1 MRRVLVLGGTAWL
14 GREIARTAIEGGA
27 DVTCV
32 ARGTSGSAPSG
43 ARFVSLDRSAPRAF
57 DGPSAAALAGDWD
70 EVIEIAWDPAVTQ
83 PSLEALADR
92 AAHWTLVST
101 VSVYADNTTAGEDES
116 APLVDPLPADVPATV
131 EVYGEAKV
139 AVERSTTARLGDRL
153 LVVRPGLIAGPGD
166 GSGRFGY
173 WPARFARGGGR
184 ALVPETADRMIQVI
198 DVGDLADYVV
208 EAASA
213 GVHGA
218 VNAVGDPT
226 PLAEVLALAAEA
238 TGFGGELVPRDDEWL
253 LAHDVAPWAGPRSL
267 PLWLPREVEGM
278 MRRSNTRYRD
288 TGGRLRPLRDTVARV
303 LDDERARGIDAERR
317 SGLTP
322 DEERELLAG

>member
-14 GREIARTAIEGGA
+14 GREIARTALEGGA

-32 ARGTSGSAPSG
+32 ARGTSGSAPEG
-43 ARFVSLDRSAPRAF
+43 ARFVSLDRSVPGAF
-57 DGPSAAALAGDWD
+57 DSPSAAALAGDWD
-70 EVIEIAWDPAVTQ
+70 EVIEIAWDPAVTE
-83 PSLEALADR
+83 PTLAALADR

-101 VSVYADNTTAGEDES
+101 VSVYADNATPDEDES
-116 APLVDPLPADVPATV
+116 ARLVDALPADVAATV

-139 AVERSTTARLGDRL
+139 TVERAASARLGDRL
-153 LVVRPGLIAGPGD
+153 LIVRPGLIAGPGD

-173 WPARFARGGGR
+173 WPARFARGGAR

-198 DVGDLADYVV
+198 DVADLADYVV

-213 GVHGA
+213 GVHGV

-226 PLAEVLALAAEA
+226 PLAEVLALAADVA
-238 TGFGGELVPRDDEWL
+238 GFHGELVARDDEWL
-253 LAHDVAPWAGPRSL
+253 LAHEVAPWAGPRSL
-267 PLWLPREVEGM
+267 PLWLPRDVEGM
-278 MRRSNTRYRD
+278 MRRSNARYRK
-288 TGGRLRPLRDTVARV
+288 TGGRLRPLRQTIERV
-303 LDDERARGIDAERR
+303 LEDERARGLDADRR

-322 DEERELLAG
+322 EEERELLGS